1 MRRRSVSGKRAL
13 VTGGSSGIGRH
24 VALELA
30 QRGAK
35 VVIVSHEEDRL
46 ASVEKE
52 LHAISPDAFACL
64 CNVGSQEDVDRM
76 AATVRG
82 RIGGVDVLI
91 NNAGFGTYRTFSD
104 SDPSELADIVNV
116 NLLGVIRCTRALVP
130 DMIQQRSGVILNVAS
145 IAGRLPLTPSGTYA
159 AAKHGVYALSQILDD
174 ELARFDITV
183 CVVCPGRVQTSFFD
197 HPTFRDRAHRRETEY
212 TVPLSRV
219 STAMIRAIETGKRVT
234 FVPWTIGVLA
244 WGFDAFPLLAKPIFS
259 RLNRARIKTYY
270 EARRR
275 QGDG

>member
-1 MRRRSVSGKRAL
+1 MPRRSVSGKRAL

-46 ASVEKE
+46 TSVETE
-52 LHAISPDAFACL
+52 LQAISADSFACV

-76 AATVRG
+76 AATVHD

-91 NNAGFGTYRTFSD
+91 NNAGFGTYRTFAD

-130 DMIQQRSGVILNVAS
+130 NMIHQRSGVIVNVAS
-145 IAGRLPLTPSGTYA
+145 IAGRLPLTPNGAYA
-159 AAKHGVYALSQILDD
+159 AAKHGVYALSLILED
-174 ELARFDITV
+174 ELARFGVTV

-197 HPTFRDRAHRRETEY
+197 HPTFQHRAHRRETEY

-219 STAMIRAIETGKRVT
+219 STVMIRAIETGKRVT
-234 FVPWTIGVLA
+234 FVPRTIGVPT
-244 WGFDAFPLLAKPIFS
+244 WGYDALPLLAKPIFS
-259 RLNRARIKTYY
+259 RLNRARVETYY
-270 EARRR
+270 EARRK
-275 QGDG
+275 QQDG